1 MKKIYKIFI
10 VVFIFMYFTKSNVV
24 NAEESINHLTEE
36 FYGLDSIGDKE
47 AAIDFLRNIV
57 TSYHH

>member
-10 VVFIFMYFTKSNVV
+10 VVFIFMYFTKSNGV

-36 FYGLDSIGDKE
+36 TLYVENVKQ
-47 AAIDFLRNIV
+47 IV
-57 TSYHH
+57 F